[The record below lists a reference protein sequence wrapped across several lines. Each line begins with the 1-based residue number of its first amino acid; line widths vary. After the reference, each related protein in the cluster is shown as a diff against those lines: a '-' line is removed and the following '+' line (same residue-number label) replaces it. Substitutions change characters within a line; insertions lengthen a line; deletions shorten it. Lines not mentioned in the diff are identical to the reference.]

1 MLTLSQDYV
10 AIDCVGY
17 RSHGKSAER
26 RLIVKID
33 RRWSDRTT
41 ERHLAEH
48 ALNKLIVRGV
58 RVGIDWSMIRWSQWN
73 RDTYSRTGDW
83 HECNVRLSD

>member
-48 ALNKLIVRGV
+48 ARNKLIVRGV
-58 RVGIDWSMIRWSQWN
+58 RVGVDWSQWN
-73 RDTYSRTGDW
+73 RYIYSRTGDW

>member
-17 RSHGKSAER
+17 RSHGKPAER

-33 RRWSDRTT
+33 RRWSDRTI

-48 ALNKLIVRGV
+48 ARNKLIVRGFA
-58 RVGIDWSMIRWSQWN
+58 
-73 RDTYSRTGDW
+73 
-83 HECNVRLSD
+83 

>member
-17 RSHGKSAER
+17 RSHGKPAER

-33 RRWSDRTT
+33 RRWSDRTI

-48 ALNKLIVRGV
+48 ARNKLIVRGGS
-58 RVGIDWSMIRWSQWN
+58 R
-73 RDTYSRTGDW
+73 RD
-83 HECNVRLSD
+83 RLVHDQVVPVESLHI